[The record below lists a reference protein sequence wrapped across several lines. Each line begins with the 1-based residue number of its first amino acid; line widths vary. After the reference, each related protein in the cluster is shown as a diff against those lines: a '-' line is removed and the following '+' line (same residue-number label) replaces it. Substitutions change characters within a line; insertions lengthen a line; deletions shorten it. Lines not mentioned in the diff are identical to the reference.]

1 MVCPEKSGYAR
12 AVMTKNVMGKKR
24 KAEKSRKNRTGLQS
38 VTLCIST
45 AMVLIL
51 LGLVV
56 LASQV
61 GRNLSAHV
69 KENLVVTL
77 MLAQDMTDTE
87 AAQLQ
92 KKLKGRP
99 FVNQMSYVSKEDA
112 LKEGAKE
119 LGSDP
124 SEFVGENPFLSSIE
138 LSLRADYANNDSLKW
153 IEKEL
158 NAIPKVAE
166 IAYQKDLV
174 DAVNRNLTK
183 ISLVLLGLAVLLLI
197 VSFSLINNTV
207 RLSIYA
213 RRFSIH
219 TMKLVGAS
227 WSFIRGPFVRRAMGL
242 GILASVIACAV
253 LGGFVGALYRYEP
266 EIGQV
271 LGWREIVVTGISVV
285 LFGLMITAI
294 CAHIS
299 VNKFLRMKAGDLY
312 KI

>member
-1 MVCPEKSGYAR
+1 
-12 AVMTKNVMGKKR
+12 MGKKKR
-24 KAEKSRKNRTGLQS
+24 KQEKNRSGRAGLQA

-56 LASQV
+56 LTGLV
-61 GRNLSAHV
+61 GRNLSSRV
-69 KENLVVTL
+69 KENLVVTV

-92 KKLKGRP
+92 KKLRERP
-99 FVNQMSYVSKEDA
+99 YMNQMKYVSKEDA
-112 LKEGAKE
+112 LKEGVKE

-138 LSLRADYANNDSLKW
+138 LTLLADYANNDSLRW

-158 NAIPKVAE
+158 KAIPKVSE

-174 DAVNRNLTK
+174 EAVNKNLAK

-197 VSFSLINNTV
+197 VSFSLINNTI
-207 RLSIYA
+207 RLGVYA

-227 WSFIRGPFVRRAMGL
+227 WGFIRGPFVRKSVGL
-242 GILASVIACAV
+242 GVLAAVIACAV
-253 LGGFVGALYRYEP
+253 LAGFVYALYRYEP
-266 EIGQV
+266 EILTV
-271 LGWREIVVTGISVV
+271 LTWKELAITGGAVL
-285 LFGLMITAI
+285 LFGVIITAI

-299 VNKFLRMKAGDLY
+299 VNKFLRMKAGELY

>member
-1 MVCPEKSGYAR
+1 
-12 AVMTKNVMGKKR
+12 MGKKKR
-24 KAEKSRKNRTGLQS
+24 KQEKNRSGRAGLQA

-56 LASQV
+56 LTGLV
-61 GRNLSAHV
+61 GRNLSSRV
-69 KENLVVTL
+69 KENLVVTV

-92 KKLKGRP
+92 KKLRERP
-99 FVNQMSYVSKEDA
+99 YMNQMKYVSKEDA
-112 LKEGAKE
+112 LKEGVKE

-138 LSLRADYANNDSLKW
+138 LTLLADYANNDSLRW

-158 NAIPKVAE
+158 KAIPKVSE

-174 DAVNRNLTK
+174 EAVNKNLAK

-197 VSFSLINNTV
+197 VSFSLINNTI
-207 RLSIYA
+207 RLGVYA

-227 WSFIRGPFVRRAMGL
+227 WGFIRGPFVRKSVGL
-242 GILASVIACAV
+242 GVLAAVIACAV
-253 LGGFVGALYRYEP
+253 LGGLVYALYRYEP
-266 EIGQV
+266 EILTV
-271 LGWREIVVTGISVV
+271 LTWKDLEIAGGAVL
-285 LFGLMITAI
+285 LFGVIITAI

-299 VNKFLRMKAGDLY
+299 VNKFLRMKAGELY

>member
-1 MVCPEKSGYAR
+1 
-12 AVMTKNVMGKKR
+12 MGKKKR
-24 KAEKSRKNRTGLQS
+24 KQEKNRSGRAGLQA

-45 AMVLIL
+45 VMVLIL

-56 LASQV
+56 LTGLV
-61 GRNLSAHV
+61 GRNLSSRV
-69 KENLVVTL
+69 KENLVVTV

-92 KKLKGRP
+92 KKLRERP
-99 FVNQMSYVSKEDA
+99 YMNQMKYVSKEDA
-112 LKEGAKE
+112 LKEGVKE

-138 LSLRADYANNDSLKW
+138 LTLLADYANNDSLRW

-158 NAIPKVAE
+158 KAIPKVSE

-174 DAVNRNLTK
+174 EAVNKNLAK

-197 VSFSLINNTV
+197 VSFSLINNTI
-207 RLSIYA
+207 RLGVYA

-227 WSFIRGPFVRRAMGL
+227 WGFIRGPFVRKSVGL
-242 GILASVIACAV
+242 GVLAAVIACAV
-253 LGGFVGALYRYEP
+253 LAGFVYALYRYEP
-266 EIGQV
+266 EILTV
-271 LGWREIVVTGISVV
+271 LTWKELAITGGAVL
-285 LFGLMITAI
+285 LFGVIITAI

-299 VNKFLRMKAGDLY
+299 VNKFLRMKAGELY

>member
-1 MVCPEKSGYAR
+1 
-12 AVMTKNVMGKKR
+12 MGKRR
-24 KAEKSRKNRTGLQS
+24 KTKKLRNRTAFQS

-45 AMVLIL
+45 TMVLIL
-51 LGLVV
+51 LGLIV
-56 LASQV
+56 LAGQV
-61 GRNLSAHV
+61 GRNLSSRV
-69 KENLVVTL
+69 KENLVVTM

-92 KKLKGRP
+92 KKLKDRP

-112 LKEGAKE
+112 LREGAKE

-138 LSLRADYANNDSLKW
+138 LNLRADYANNDSLRW

-158 NAIPKVAE
+158 KAIPKVTE

-174 DAVNRNLTK
+174 EAVNKNLAK
-183 ISLVLLGLAVLLLI
+183 IAIVLLSLAALLLI
-197 VSFSLINNTV
+197 VSFALINNTI
-207 RLSIYA
+207 RLGVYA

-227 WSFIRGPFVRRAMGL
+227 WGFIRGPFVRRSVGIGL
-242 GILASVIACAV
+242 LAAVIACAV
-253 LGGFVGALYRYEP
+253 LAGMVYALYRYEP
-266 EIGQV
+266 EIELV
-271 LGWREIVVTGISVV
+271 LGWRELAVTAGAVV
-285 LFGLMITAI
+285 LFGLIITAI

-299 VNKFLRMKAGDLY
+299 VNKFLKMKAGDLY